1 MQPAQRFSKKRQAIL
16 DVLASTTSHPSA
28 EWVYL
33 QLKPL
38 YPDLSLGTVYRN
50 LAQFKEQGQIMSL
63 GTVKGIERFDAN
75 TSPHVHFICAGCDAV
90 IDLDEMQVPD
100 SLRRTA
106 AACCGGQVDGCQLSF
121 TGYCR
126 ECINNERIETA

>member
-75 TSPHVHFICAGCDAV
+75 TTPHVHFICDSCGCVD
-90 IDLDEMQVPD
+90 DLMGLQVPEE
-100 SLRRTA
+100 L
-106 AACCGGQVDGCQLSF
+106 
-121 TGYCR
+121 CR
-126 ECINNERIETA
+126 KASGENGARVEHCWLTFSGVCTKCISEN